1 MFVLTVFSRNIS
13 AKNGAEP
20 AEASKLVEHVLKNC
34 PSLDFQ
40 GLMTIG
46 QYDYDTSLGPNPDF
60 LTLAKCRQEVCENLK
75 LDINKVELSMGMST
89 DYAHAVSISCR
100 IMP

>member
-1 MFVLTVFSRNIS
+1 MAT
-13 AKNGAEP
+13 
-20 AEASKLVEHVLKNC
+20 KLVDYVLKNC
-34 PSLDFQ
+34 ASLDFQ

-60 LTLAKCRQEVCENLK
+60 VTLAKCRQEVCDNLN

-89 DYAHAVSISCR
+89 DYAHAVSKNMASSNKLFKKYQGKKIRLPLLSL
-100 IMP
+100 